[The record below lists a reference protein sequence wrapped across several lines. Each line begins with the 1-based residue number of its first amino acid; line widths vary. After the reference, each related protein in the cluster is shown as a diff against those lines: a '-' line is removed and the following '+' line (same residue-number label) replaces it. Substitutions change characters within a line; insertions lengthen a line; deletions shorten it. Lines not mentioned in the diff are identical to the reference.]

1 MLTKGRR
8 PVRRGLSHDD
18 QRPCHPHP
26 ARPATARRRPAGYC
40 IPPSAALRDT
50 VSVLSGIA
58 SFGLMLGVTI
68 STLGSNP
75 LAGLAGTFLVYG
87 GSAQLTAVALLDRGI
102 ALPIAVLTAAV
113 VNLRLLLY
121 GAGLGERFRTQPRW
135 FRWLAPHLIIDQ
147 TYLLATTRPYFTGAD
162 FRHYWIWVGASVLAV
177 WTGSVAAGIALA
189 PLLPDLPRLGLV
201 GTALFIGM
209 LIPRLTSRPAVVAA
223 MTGGAVAAGVSLVL
237 PALGIIAGALA
248 GVGAALVVSRD
259 D

>member
-1 MLTKGRR
+1 MTTSDLVT
-8 PVRRGLSHDD
+8 HT
-18 QRPCHPHP
+18 
-26 ARPATARRRPAGYC
+26 RPAPL
-40 IPPSAALRDT
+40 PPGGDPPGPVSPRAAALRDA

-68 STLGSNP
+68 SALGSNP

-121 GAGLGERFRTQPRW
+121 SAALGERFRMQPRW

-147 TYLLATTRPYFTGAD
+147 TYLVATTRPSFTGAD
-162 FRHYWIWVGASVLAV
+162 FRRYWIWVGASVLAI
-177 WTGSVAAGIALA
+177 WTSSVAAGIALA
-189 PLLPDLPRLGLV
+189 PLLPDLPHLGLV
-201 GTALFIGM
+201 ATALFIGM

-223 MTGGAVAAGVSLVL
+223 MTGGAVAAAVSVVL

-248 GVGAALVVSRD
+248 GVGAALVVSRND
-259 D
+259 